1 METLTMDWIENK
13 HIDFMEVYIFKGEMD
28 EGAWEML
35 LDKLDINESATAVCL
50 TVSQAKSFIGENN

>member
-1 METLTMDWIENK
+1 MDWSENK

-28 EGAWEML
+28 EEAWEML

-50 TVSQAKSFIGENN
+50 TVSQAKSSTGENN